1 MVAPVLPGV
10 AAPAASGLGA
20 GALVGAGL
28 EIVGGLSANTAR
40 RKEARRQE
48 SFQERMA
55 NTAYQRA
62 AADLRAAGLNR
73 ILAVGSPAA
82 TPSGAMAP
90 VENALKGS
98 AASARDALMIDKQ
111 IDLLTAQAESARGS
125 ARDNNAS
132 AQIKEQL
139 APISGNT
146 GGAAGA
152 ISDAFIKRLGMDPSK
167 TTLREALGATYD
179 KLRGYEKAAIDAVAD
194 TIDSAIETGVT
205 GAKDF
210 AARAREAEKQ
220 RAGSRNRVLTIEI
233 NKARGKPE

>member
-1 MVAPVLPGV
+1 MVAPVV
-10 AAPAASGLGA
+10 AAAPAALGA

-28 EIVGGLSANTAR
+28 EIVGGLNANTQR

-90 VENALKGS
+90 VENALKGA

-111 IDLLTAQAESARGS
+111 VDLLTAQANSANAS

-132 AQIKEQL
+132 AVIKEQL

-152 ISDAFIKRLGMDPSK
+152 LSDAFIKRLGMDPSK
-167 TTLREALGATYD
+167 TTLREALGSTYD
-179 KLRGYEKAAIDAVAD
+179 KLRGVEKAAVDAVAD
-194 TIDSAIETGVT
+194 RIDNTIEGV
-205 GAKDF
+205 KDF
-210 AARAREAEKQ
+210 GRRAREAEKQ
-220 RAGSRNRVLTIEI
+220 RAGSRNRILTIPI
-233 NKARGKPE
+233 TKPRGKE